1 MGSLSPREHST
12 SAPRLARAFGVA
24 LASSGRRRVWHVP
37 EGGPEASCPLASCSQ
52 LPRRAPSGPP
62 RGPSLRRSPAVAVG
76 AGRGRVRAKAG
87 SRFWVLASPRKSLN
101 EGLRVAGP
109 LLRAPQPRRQAS
121 AAFPRGGRLRGVGS
135 TGGQLLASARGRFDR
150 EMSPWSDS
158 SRVSCRPGGRP
169 RGPHWLGTSSA
180 TVTAGGQPTAAADQA
195 QQLSAGR
202 ASAPKQPRVC
212 RPQVT
217 L

>member
-1 MGSLSPREHST
+1 MPARLLLA
-12 SAPRLARAFGVA
+12 APPAGAVGTATRSVPAQKP
-24 LASSGRRRVWHVP
+24 SSGHRRRPWT
-37 EGGPEASCPLASCSQ
+37 
-52 LPRRAPSGPP
+52 R
-62 RGPSLRRSPAVAVG
+62 
-76 AGRGRVRAKAG
+76 RAKAG

-135 TGGQLLASARGRFDR
+135 TGGQMLASARGRFDR

-169 RGPHWLGTSSA
+169 RGPHWLGTSLA
-180 TVTAGGQPTAAADQA
+180 TVAAGGQPTAAADQA
-195 QQLSAGR
+195 QQPSAGR